1 MNRIDLDGR
10 VAVITGGSG
19 GIGLA
24 TARRMLASGA
34 AVSIWD
40 IDEVALARATAELP
54 ALHTVAVDLLDEAA
68 TEAAVAATAA
78 VFGRIDIL
86 VNAVGLEGVRA
97 AVHEHDL
104 AAWRRILAVN
114 LDAPF
119 IASKHVVREM
129 LKRDYG
135 RVVHL
140 SSTAGKDGNP
150 MGAAY
155 STAKAGIMALTKSMG
170 KELAATGI
178 RVNAVSPAAIEG
190 ALFHR
195 SSPDGPNRAIA
206 RIPMGR
212 LGREEEVAALI
223 LWLSSEDCS
232 FSTGAVFDV
241 SGGRSTY

>member
-34 AVSIWD
+34 KVSVWD
-40 IDEVALARATAELP
+40 VDATALARAKAGHP
-54 ALHTVAVDLLDEAA
+54 DLHTVEVDLLDEAA
-68 TEAAVAATAA
+68 AEAATATTVA
-78 VFGRIDIL
+78 ALGRIDIL
-86 VNAVGLEGVRA
+86 VNCVGIEGVRA
-97 AVHEHDL
+97 AVHDHDF
-104 AAWRRILAVN
+104 AAWKRVLSVN

-119 IASKHVVREM
+119 IASKYVVREM
-129 LKRDYG
+129 LKHDYG

-150 MGAAY
+150 LGAAY
-155 STAKAGIMALTKSMG
+155 SVAKAGIMALAKSMG
-170 KELAATGI
+170 KELAHTGI
-178 RVNAVSPAAIEG
+178 RVNAVTPAAIEG

-195 SSPDGPNRAIA
+195 SSPDGPARAVA

-212 LGREEEVAALI
+212 LGREDEVAALI
-223 LWLSSEDCS
+223 LWLASEECS

>member
-1 MNRIDLDGR
+1 MNRIDLDRR

-19 GIGLA
+19 GIGLT
-24 TARRMLASGA
+24 TAARMLESGA
-34 AVSIWD
+34 LVSVWD
-40 IDEVALARATAELP
+40 IDPAALARAKTAHP
-54 ALHTVAVDLLDEAA
+54 ALHTVAVDLLDETQTAA
-68 TEAAVAATAA
+68 AAAQTATA
-78 VFGRIDIL
+78 FGRIDIL
-86 VNAVGLEGVRA
+86 VNCVGIEGVRA
-97 AVHEHDL
+97 AVHEHDY
-104 AAWRRILAVN
+104 AAWKRILTVN

-119 IASKHVVREM
+119 LASKYVVPEM
-129 LKRDYG
+129 LKHGYG

-140 SSTAGKDGNP
+140 ASTAGKDGNP
-150 MGAAY
+150 FGAAY
-155 STAKAGIMALTKSMG
+155 SAAKAGIMALTKSMG
-170 KELAATGI
+170 KELATTGI

-195 SSPDGPNRAIA
+195 SSPDGSARAIA

-223 LWLSSEDCS
+223 LWLASEDCS